1 MATGCVLVASRT
13 APVEEVIE
21 HGHNGLLVDF
31 FDSNALADAV
41 GEVLANPG
49 AFAAMRGRARETV
62 QRRYELNDICL
73 PGQVAMLEGLVGRA
87 IGLPTEK
94 LAIDFESA

>member
-1 MATGCVLVASRT
+1 MGIT
-13 APVEEVIE
+13 ACWWI
-21 HGHNGLLVDF
+21 F

-73 PGQVAMLEGLVGRA
+73 PGQVAMLEGLAGRA
-87 IGLPTEK
+87 IGLPIEK
-94 LAIDFESA
+94 LAIDYESA

>member
-1 MATGCVLVASRT
+1 MVTGCVLVASRT

-49 AFAAMRGRARETV
+49 AFAPMRGRARETV

-73 PGQVAMLEGLVGRA
+73 PGQVAMLEGLVGR
-87 IGLPTEK
+87 GGSLPSNKQE
-94 LAIDFESA
+94 IDYESA